1 MKRNNSTED
10 YLKCILILDLRK
22 GYVRAVDIA
31 QELGV
36 TKPSVSVAMKRL
48 RETELI
54 YSDKN
59 GYICLTDSGRELAE
73 KVNRKHSLLTKFL
86 IGIGVNERVASKE
99 ACLIEHDI
107 GEETFERLEA
117 LYERGLS

>member
-1 MKRNNSTED
+1 MKNSNSAED
-10 YLKCILILDLRK
+10 YLKSIYVLNLRK

-31 QELGV
+31 SELGV
-36 TKPSVSVAMKRL
+36 TKPSVSAAMKKL
-48 RETELI
+48 RETGLI
-54 YSDKN
+54 FLDKN
-59 GYICLTDSGRELAE
+59 GFICLTDAGRELAE
-73 KVNRKHSLLTKFL
+73 KVNKKHTLITKFL
-86 IGIGVNERVASKE
+86 IGVGVNEKIASKE